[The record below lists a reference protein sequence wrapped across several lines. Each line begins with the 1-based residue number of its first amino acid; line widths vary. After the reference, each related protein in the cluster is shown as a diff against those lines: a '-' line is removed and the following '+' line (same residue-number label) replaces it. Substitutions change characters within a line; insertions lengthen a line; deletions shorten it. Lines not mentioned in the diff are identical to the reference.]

1 MASGN
6 ETSRN
11 MLKVYQAFMNTGV
24 FSDQQARYLTA
35 EVGRENDFRSSK
47 MFGSHKDKNNGFT
60 NVGIMSWQKSR
71 AKDLMSMLF
80 SKGLLDNKGAI
91 KETQESLNA
100 QALFLAK
107 EVFTDPSYT
116 KSKNALLSNAGY
128 KELEKIFGK
137 NYVRWDYEG
146 RKIKAGPHHKKTR

>member
-1 MASGN
+1 
-6 ETSRN
+6 
-11 MLKVYQAFMNTGV
+11 
-24 FSDQQARYLTA
+24 
-35 EVGRENDFRSSK
+35 
-47 MFGSHKDKNNGFT
+47 
-60 NVGIMSWQKSR
+60 
-71 AKDLMSMLF
+71 MLF

-91 KETQESLNA
+91 KETQEALNA

-146 RKIKAGPHHKKTR
+146 RKIKAGPHHKKRDNYYYNQLNTLLGDGTTTNISSAIQSFSKLDDELANVAERLKTTSEHLLNIMMSGKRYQMRMMTR